1 MNNMEATL
9 QETLNKQ
16 SDIIRD
22 LMKKN
27 NELTT
32 KLLNSERNHQQEIN
46 RMERE
51 HAEEIT
57 FLKTV
62 IIAALDCLPAKRVTL
77 FKDSPKNA
85 EFALEPNISNDMIVI
100 LKNII

>member
-1 MNNMEATL
+1 MINMEATL

-32 KLLNSERNHQQEIN
+32 KLLNQDREHQQELARIQQEYAKD
-46 RMERE
+46 RDFMMQ
-51 HAEEIT
+51 
-57 FLKTV
+57 V
-62 IIAALDCLPAKRVTL
+62 IIAALTQVRGNRVTL
-77 FKDSPKNA
+77 FPDSPKDA

-100 LKNII
+100 LKSIL